1 MPIITK
7 ISVQKNNK
15 ERFNIFLD
23 KGKGEE
29 YAFSVDEDVLIKYRL
44 TKGMRLDELLL
55 TEINFYDEIRKAYN
69 AAVQYLAKRKR
80 TEAEVRKYL
89 REKET
94 VESVVRE
101 VILKLY
107 EYKFLD
113 DEDYALSYVRTQM
126 NTADK
131 GPEVI
136 KKELQQR
143 GVDDSLIDEAMR
155 EYPFERQFETALQ
168 LCEKFAGKNQRDSK
182 RILQQKMEQLLLR
195 KGFPYDMIASVIA
208 ELDDKTNNTEE
219 EMNALR
225 FQGEK
230 AHRKYAKL
238 EPYQYR
244 QKMKEALY
252 RKGFSFELIEEYL
265 SELDL
270 E

>member
-7 ISVQKNNK
+7 ISVQENNK
-15 ERFNIFLD
+15 QRFNIFLD
-23 KGKGEE
+23 EE

-44 TKGMRLDELLL
+44 KKGMQLDELLL
-55 TEINFYDEIRKAYN
+55 TEINYYDEIRKAYN
-69 AAVQYLAKRKR
+69 NAVQFLAKRKR

-89 REKET
+89 REKEA
-94 VESVVRE
+94 VESVIRE

-107 EYKFLD
+107 QYQFLD

-136 KKELQQR
+136 RRELQQR
-143 GVDDSLIDEAMR
+143 GVDDALIDKAMK

-182 RILQQKMEQLLLR
+182 RVLKQKMEQLLLR
-195 KGFPYDMIASVIA
+195 KGFPYDMISSVIA
-208 ELDDKTNNTEE
+208 ELDDKIDNKEE

-230 AHRKYAKL
+230 ARRKYSKL
-238 EPYQYR
+238 EPNMYR

-252 RKGFSFELIEEYL
+252 RKGFSLDSIEKYL
-265 SELDL
+265 AELD
-270 E
+270 EPEYE

>member
-23 KGKGEE
+23 KGKGGE

-44 TKGMRLDELLL
+44 TKGMRLDDLLL

-69 AAVQYLAKRKR
+69 TAVQFLAKRKR

-89 REKET
+89 QEKEA
-94 VESVVRE
+94 VESVIRE

-131 GPEVI
+131 GPDVI
-136 KKELQQR
+136 KRELQQR
-143 GVDDSLIDEAMR
+143 GVDEPLIDKAMS
-155 EYPFERQFETALQ
+155 EYPFERQFEIALQ
-168 LCEKFAGKNQRDSK
+168 LCEKCAGKNQRDSK
-182 RILQQKMEQLLLR
+182 RVLKQKMEQLLLR

-208 ELDDKTNNTEE
+208 ELDLDKDDPEE
-219 EMNALR
+219 EMTALR

-252 RKGFSFELIEEYL
+252 RKGFSLELIEEYL
-265 SELDL
+265 IELDL

>member
-44 TKGMRLDELLL
+44 TKGMKLDELLL

-69 AAVQYLAKRKR
+69 SAVQYLAKRKR
-80 TEAEVRKYL
+80 TEAEVRSFL
-89 REKET
+89 QEKET
-94 VESVVRE
+94 AESVIRE

-107 EYKFLD
+107 NYKFLD
-113 DEDYALSYVRTQM
+113 DEDYAASYVRTRM

-136 KKELQQR
+136 KRELQQR
-143 GVDDSLIDEAMR
+143 GVDDLLIDKAMR

-168 LCEKFAGKNQRDSK
+168 LCEKFALKNQRDSK
-182 RILQQKMEQLLLR
+182 RVLKQKMEQLLLR
-195 KGFPYDMIASVIA
+195 KGFPYDMITSVIA
-208 ELDDKTNNTEE
+208 ELDEEQDDTEE
-219 EMNALR
+219 EMKALR

-238 EPYQYR
+238 DPYKYQ
-244 QKMKEALY
+244 QKMKETLY
-252 RKGFSFELIEEYL
+252 RKGFSLELIEQYL
-265 SELDL
+265 TEQD
-270 E
+270 